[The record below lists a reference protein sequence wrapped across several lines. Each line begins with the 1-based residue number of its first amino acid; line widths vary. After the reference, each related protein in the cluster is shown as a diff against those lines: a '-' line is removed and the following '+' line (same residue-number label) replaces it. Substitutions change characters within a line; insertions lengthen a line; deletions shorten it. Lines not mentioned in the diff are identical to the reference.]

1 MGGKSG
7 NVMRLPLRERARIDP
22 VRVLK
27 LRRELGHAGAAVV
40 MQHRVE
46 AITAALIRME
56 AMRGPDRSPEE
67 AESFRRSGQR
77 LGRLAAEVGLVRVAR
92 VAEDVVHLS
101 RDGDPTAFAAAWARL
116 LRLCAAALGAETGIR
131 HGRV

>member
-7 NVMRLPLRERARIDP
+7 NVMRLPLRERARMDP

-40 MQHRVE
+40 MQRRVE

-56 AMRGPDRSPEE
+56 AMRGPDRNLEE
-67 AESFRRSGQR
+67 VESFRRAGQR
-77 LGRLAAEVGLVRVAR
+77 LGRLAGEVGMVRVAR

-101 RDGDPTAFAAAWARL
+101 RGGDVTAFAAAWARL
-116 LRLCAAALGAETGIR
+116 LRLCAAALGAEPGIR
-131 HGRV
+131 QGRV